1 MQNEK
6 MNVNVVLVGHVDH
19 GKSTLIGRL
28 LYDSE
33 SIKDE
38 RVEEIQK
45 LAEEYKRRF
54 EFAYFL
60 DSFEDE
66 LKEERTI
73 DTVSLMF
80 KSKFNYYTITD
91 VPGHKEF
98 IKNMLTGASHA
109 DVAVLVVS
117 AEEGVQEQTRRHMFL
132 LKMLGIKQVFVVVN
146 KMDVVEYKR
155 EGFETVKN
163 QISELLNSFGYA
175 TDEILFI
182 PASAMEGD
190 NIYKKSERMEW
201 YKGPTLIE
209 ALDGVT
215 VEGKEK
221 PLRFVVQDVYEVEG
235 EKIVVGRVESGML
248 RKGDEVIF
256 EPSGIRTKI
265 EGIRVFEEELEEA
278 ATGDCVGIIIGEEV
292 KRGDVGGT
300 VEKSPKPAK
309 EFYGEAVLL
318 GKDLKKGET
327 VELRCGT
334 AKVRCEIKEIK
345 EKIDSETGEVIEKY
359 PKEINEHDAA
369 TIVFATE
376 PLVVEKFAEIPELG
390 RFVMVK
396 DSKNIGAGV
405 VLGANFKEIEG
416 PKRKE

>member
-1 MQNEK
+1 LVFEFRRKKGRM
-6 MNVNVVLVGHVDH
+6 NVVLVGHVDH

-60 DSFEDE
+60 DSLEDE

-80 KSKFNYYTITD
+80 KSKKKYYTITD

-132 LKMLGIKQVFVVVN
+132 LKMLGIRQVFVVVN
-146 KMDVVEYKR
+146 KMDAVDYKKER
-155 EGFETVKN
+155 FETVKN
-163 QISELLNSFGYA
+163 QISSLLNSFGFQ
-175 TDEILFI
+175 TEVFI
-182 PASAMEGD
+182 PISAMEGN
-190 NIYKKSERMEW
+190 NIYRKCEGMEW
-201 YKGPTLIE
+201 YEGPTLIE
-209 ALDGVT
+209 TLDGVKISS
-215 VEGKEK
+215 EEK
-221 PLRFVVQDVYEVEG
+221 PLRFVVQDIYSVNTVRV
-235 EKIVVGRVESGML
+235 IVGRVESGML
-248 RKGDEVIF
+248 RTGDEVVI
-256 EPSGIRTKI
+256 EPSGIKGKI
-265 EGIRVFEEELEEA
+265 EKINIFEGELEEA
-278 ATGDCVGIIIGEEV
+278 KAGDSIGIRINDGGV
-292 KRGDVGGT
+292 KRGDVFGLI
-300 VEKSPKPAK
+300 EKPPKPVK
-309 EFYGEAVLL
+309 EFLGEAVLL
-318 GKDLKKGET
+318 DKTLKKGET
-327 VELRCGT
+327 LELRCGT
-334 AKVRCEIKEIK
+334 AKVKCKIKEIK
-345 EKIDSETGEVIEKY
+345 EKINSETGEVVEEN
-359 PKEINEHDAA
+359 PEEIHEHDAA

-390 RFVMVK
+390 RFVLVK
-396 DSKNIGAGV
+396 ANKNIGAGV
-405 VLGANFKEIEG
+405 VLNK
-416 PKRKE
+416 